1 MAVAYGAKFPICS
14 IDDNSSGWIIYANKI
29 DGKWFKECYEFQ
41 SFFLKLT
48 IKTWKLLALLNFLF
62 MFVKVFKKFM
72 LLPECVFQF

>member
-41 SFFLKLT
+41 SFFS
-48 IKTWKLLALLNFLF
+48 
-62 MFVKVFKKFM
+62 KVNYKDLEIVSTPKFFIYV
-72 LLPECVFQF
+72 CKSF